1 MSEHE
6 KGLTRRDLLKG
17 GAIGAAGVYLGG
29 AGSALAARLGP
40 AAGLGADAVTL
51 TWLTWFDH
59 YFPKQLQVTK
69 KQTGIGVRTKLAPS
83 DSEIST
89 TIRTT
94 GSQFDIAAAD
104 ALWVPKMHKDKLT
117 ESFDLSEIPAAKQLY
132 PAARQIKYWKDGS
145 NYMAF
150 PNGWSTI
157 QVYYNPKFVKTK
169 PTSWD
174 ALLDPKYKKKIIYEN
189 SPETM
194 VAFAGLATGA
204 KVPYDQTLAELKRSK
219 AWLKKL
225 KPNILKLVN
234 QNFET
239 VNALKDESVWIGMG
253 NLGVDVRVKNA
264 GGPLIKVAFPKEGLP
279 GWFDGEQMVTKS
291 KHKDVFAKFMNSVE
305 RQTAFIAQNFI
316 KNGRPMFNEKAYK
329 LLVNQGKKELADRFH
344 YNNPELIF
352 KANLQGPARNPQAIT
367 DTFNEVFGG

>member
-1 MSEHE
+1 MSERE
-6 KGLTRRDLLKG
+6 TGFTRRDLLRG
-17 GAIGAAGVYLGG
+17 GAIGAAGLYLGG
-29 AGSALAARLGP
+29 AGGALAARSRP
-40 AAGLGADAVTL
+40 AVSSRTEAVTIA
-51 TWLTWFDH
+51 WLTWFDH
-59 YFPKQLQVTK
+59 FFPQQLQTTK
-69 KQTGIGVRTKLAPS
+69 KETGIACRPKLAPS
-83 DSEIST
+83 DSEIYT

-104 ALWVPKMHKDKLT
+104 ALWVPKMHKDGLT
-117 ESFDLSEIPAAKQLY
+117 QSFDLSSIPAAKQLY
-132 PAARQIKYWKDGS
+132 PDARNISVWKDGS
-145 NYMAF
+145 KYMAF

-157 QVYYNPKFVKTK
+157 QVYYNPKYVKTK
-169 PTSWD
+169 PTSWN
-174 ALLDPKYKKKIIYEN
+174 ALLDPKYAKKIIYEN

-204 KVPYDQTLAELKRSK
+204 KVPYDQTIAELARSK
-219 AWLKKL
+219 EWLKKL

-279 GWFDGEQMVTKS
+279 GWFDGEQMVRKS
-291 KHKDVFAKFMNSVE
+291 KHQDVFADFINATYE
-305 RQTAFIAQNFI
+305 QTAWIAQNFI

-329 LLVNQGKKELADRFH
+329 LLVSQGKKELADRFH
-344 YNNPELIF
+344 YNQPQLIF
-352 KANLQGPARNPQAIT
+352 KANLQGPAKNPRAIT
-367 DTFNEVFGG
+367 DTFNEVFG